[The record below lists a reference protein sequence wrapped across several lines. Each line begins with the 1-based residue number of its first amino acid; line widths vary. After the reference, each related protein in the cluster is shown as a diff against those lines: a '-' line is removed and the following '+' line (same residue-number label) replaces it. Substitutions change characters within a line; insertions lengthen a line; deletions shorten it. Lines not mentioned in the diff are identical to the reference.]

1 MIESHFLNI
10 PPSPTCNSSP
20 QCKSFPFIE
29 FLSRLQV
36 IFETSPL
43 KALHA
48 IVVLNAKWA
57 GCEVS
62 ESEGLGVSESMC
74 PCSFQI
80 RAAKTKFPNP
90 RAWKL
95 PNPTL
100 KLPNP
105 GGAASF
111 RIRRPASFRIREL
124 RSFRIRRAA
133 SFQIRRPGSFRI
145 RGPGSFQ
152 IRGCS
157 FRIRG
162 AASFRIRGL
171 RSFRIRGAASFR
183 ILEVSES
190 AAEVSALRPDSETL
204 QCPDSETPGCPDSE
218 TPGCPVSETSVCPD
232 SETPACPDS
241 GTPLSTDSET
251 PG

>member
-1 MIESHFLNI
+1 MQILPFHRVLVTIASHFRNF
-10 PPSPTCNSSP
+10 PP
-20 QCKSFPFIE
+20 
-29 FLSRLQV
+29 
-36 IFETSPL
+36 

-48 IVVLNAKWA
+48 IVVLNAKWG

-111 RIRRPASFRIREL
+111 LIRRPASFRIREL
-124 RSFRIRRAA
+124 RSFRIRGAA

-171 RSFRIRGAASFR
+171 RSFRIRGVASFR
-183 ILEVSES
+183 I
-190 AAEVSALRPDSETL
+190 RG
-204 QCPDSETPGCPDSE
+204 PGSFRIRR
-218 TPGCPVSETSVCPD
+218 
-232 SETPACPDS
+232 
-241 GTPLSTDSET
+241 
-251 PG
+251 